1 MSEAKNT
8 KTAAASK
15 KKEVKTATVKAPAVK
30 SASKSAAKIQKDAKA
45 VPVALDRLLWLIAF
59 ALIAAAIG
67 GNFYYVRY
75 LAFDESSMSRL
86 LRTIGVIAVIAA
98 GLGTVLFTNKG
109 RALLA
114 FAREAY
120 VELRKVV
127 WPTRQESVQTTFIVF
142 VAVCLVSVFLYL
154 CDLIFLQVVRA
165 ITL

>member
-8 KTAAASK
+8 KTAAVSK
-15 KKEVKTATVKAPAVK
+15 KKEVKAATVKAPAVK
-30 SASKSAAKIQKDAKA
+30 SASKSAAKSQKDAKA

-75 LAFDESSMSRL
+75 IAFDESSMSRL

-109 RALLA
+109 RALLS